1 MNHRDAENTEK
12 AMTGQSVFLPESVRE
27 GLHTDSGRNTDSRRG
42 QVLPQEL
49 AQGLNLALVQGQ
61 IAFGGIA
68 VERFAVGGGQVHR
81 GEDASGI
88 AIERGVGHQPV
99 CGRRALAVRMRRVLR
114 LSVFNQSFLGR
125 SCLRSDCA
133 IRENRDAG

>member
-1 MNHRDAENTEK
+1 
-12 AMTGQSVFLPESVRE
+12 MTGQSVFLPESVRE

-68 VERFAVGGGQVHR
+68 VEGFAVGGWQVHR

-88 AIERGVGHQPV
+88 AIERLQPELFGTV
-99 CGRRALAVRMRRVLR
+99 VLAVEVDAVAGEAFGLAA
-114 LSVFNQSFLGR
+114 Q
-125 SCLRSDCA
+125 A
-133 IRENRDAG
+133 IQLETL